1 MKTVSLNKTVGFR
14 VDLATEVRYKIFRW
28 KTGRHKIRVHGDVIL
43 SGYKKKVIKHATFR
57 DLKIPWGA
65 TMKTVSF
72 EQDGGFRGGFG
83 DGRDEGTAVL
93 HDHHLLTRIHSSL
106 LVDWSAYFITS
117 LFNPKLLC
125 SSPKYYLQNQHHH
138 CSHRFRIENTNN
150 EKGVYYDALNV
161 TLYYAPNPILSGY
174 KKKAIKHATFQDP
187 KIPWGA
193 AMKTVSL
200 NKTVGFRV
208 DLATEVRYKI
218 FRWKTGRHKIRV
230 HGDVSV
236 DKQGKKTHKKPI
248 KLKSAAPNSSG
259 HRTCFYGFMVFL
271 FVLLGPEFVE
281 ISLLF

>member
-1 MKTVSLNKTVGFR
+1 MSEEMKYCRCCMTTTFSLGF
-14 VDLATEVRYKIFRW
+14 
-28 KTGRHKIRVHGDVIL
+28 
-43 SGYKKKVIKHATFR
+43 
-57 DLKIPWGA
+57 
-65 TMKTVSF
+65 
-72 EQDGGFRGGFG
+72 
-83 DGRDEGTAVL
+83 TA
-93 HDHHLLTRIHSSL
+93 
-106 LVDWSAYFITS
+106 
-117 LFNPKLLC
+117 LFLWIGLRT
-125 SSPKYYLQNQHHH
+125 SSPAFSIQNF
-138 CSHRFRIENTNN
+138 SVPALNTTSKTNTTTVAIDFRIENTNN

-161 TLYYAPNPILSGY
+161 TLYYAPNLSSPVGKASISEFYQGY
-174 KKKAIKHATFQDP
+174 KKKAIKHATFQDL